1 MRLQHSLIAQ
11 WLAMSLLFGFILF
24 LYYHQ
29 DVAAYR
35 YKQTHAS
42 TGEIPPHHPA
52 GEITSSFVIE
62 QPLLLEDTD
71 LQGRDLNQPFCVSL
85 LMANYMNRRN
95 RGEFSVSLRIAE
107 RSQGQRLQARK
118 INDNAWEFVCFDQFR
133 LADVLGQPALLT
145 VGGVDGQPGRSV
157 TAWLTPATRTDAQA
171 TLNGKR
177 TDQQLLF
184 STHVRIHAVPHMVN
198 GYVLMTL
205 AGMIMAALTLG
216 ACHARPTRE
225 APPG

>member
-1 MRLQHSLIAQ
+1 MRWQHSPMVQ

-52 GEITSSFVIE
+52 GEITSRFVVE
-62 QPLLLEDTD
+62 QPLLLKNTE
-71 LQGRDLNQPFCVSL
+71 LQGRDLKQPFCVSL

-95 RGEFSVSLRIAE
+95 QGEFSVSLRVGE
-107 RSQGQRLQARK
+107 RSQNRLLQARK
-118 INDNAWEFVCFDQFR
+118 INDNTWEFVCFDEFR
-133 LADVLGQPALLT
+133 LADVLGKSALLT
-145 VGGVDGQPGRSV
+145 ISGVDGQPGRSV
-157 TAWLTPATRTDAQA
+157 TAWLTAATSADAQA
-171 TLNGKR
+171 TLNGQR

-184 STHVRIHAVPHMVN
+184 STHVRIHALPHMVN
-198 GYVLMTL
+198 GYVLMAL
-205 AGMIMAALTLG
+205 AAMIMAALTLG
-216 ACHARPTRE
+216 SYRAGRSAKVRG
-225 APPG
+225 A